1 MANKIR
7 NERLEIKLTE
17 EEKAF
22 FEICNALNMNGIL
35 ETISGYAIQEE
46 IIMPL
51 THTSNTPTLHT
62 SYFCENEHLSVHIPC
77 QKTSDHSSAHSYEEY
92 VSYQRDMDCFD
103 ELLSAS
109 AYVSNRCK
117 YEMKKANTKEE
128 IEDAFRNSKILFVDD
143 SYDAGKAV
151 LYFAIDIDN
160 KRAFRFAS
168 RYVFVNWFRYIPITF
183 TDRNHYKSIID
194 KEPLFANVPALIDF
208 Q

>member
-1 MANKIR
+1 
-7 NERLEIKLTE
+7 
-17 EEKAF
+17 
-22 FEICNALNMNGIL
+22 
-35 ETISGYAIQEE
+35 
-46 IIMPL
+46 
-51 THTSNTPTLHT
+51 
-62 SYFCENEHLSVHIPC
+62 
-77 QKTSDHSSAHSYEEY
+77 
-92 VSYQRDMDCFD
+92 MDCFD

-117 YEMKKANTKEE
+117 YEIKDANTKEE

-160 KRAFRFAS
+160 KRTFRFAS

>member
-1 MANKIR
+1 MLFKK
-7 NERLEIKLTE
+7 KL
-17 EEKAF
+17 
-22 FEICNALNMNGIL
+22 LN
-35 ETISGYAIQEE
+35 
-46 IIMPL
+46 
-51 THTSNTPTLHT
+51 
-62 SYFCENEHLSVHIPC
+62 NEHLSVHIPC

-117 YEMKKANTKEE
+117 YEIKDANTKEE

-160 KRAFRFAS
+160 KRTFRFAS